1 MNCIARMYE
10 ADYNYIRKCVKN
22 VKKCVEENARSN
34 DPLPSSHVSLNFPS
48 DVEGK
53 IKGLLD
59 VVAVNVCASVPKS
72 YMCDR
77 PFTSMGTLEPQPALL
92 MIELSNLADLHQYVQ
107 RIVLTPR
114 SGVRFRYRPRE
125 AILVN
130 YFLDY
135 QKIEGDLEEK
145 VLVGVRIT
153 DFSNAEMNMEIIR
166 MSGFLVSKSLQ
177 ESPCEEEDLRVAVEK
192 VFGTETG
199 CGHCRKNDSGKRT
212 KLRSCSRCG
221 EVRYCSKTCQ
231 RNDWQR
237 HKPEC
242 REK

>member
-1 MNCIARMYE
+1 MYE

-59 VVAVNVCASVPKS
+59 VVAMNIRATLPKS

-92 MIELSNLADLHQYVQ
+92 MIELSNLTDLHQYVQ
-107 RIVLTPR
+107 QILLTP
-114 SGVRFRYRPRE
+114 SSVARFQYKPRE
-125 AILVN
+125 AISIN

-145 VLVGVRIT
+145 LFVGVRIT
-153 DFSNAEMNMEIIR
+153 DFSNAEMNMEIMR
-166 MSGFLVSKSLQ
+166 MSGFLVSEPLQ
-177 ESPCEEEDLRVAVEK
+177 ESPDEEEELPVAGGR
-192 VFGTETG
+192 VFGAKTG

-237 HKPEC
+237 HKTEC